1 MEQSWKSWNGLFG
14 LLILACLST
23 PPAQAS
29 NTDAGL
35 RVASNLAKDAETAA
49 RLGGPLV
56 VIYSRDDCSFC
67 KTIKRDYLKPLSDDP
82 KSAGKQV
89 IREVRQDKNT
99 ELVDFQGRKTTHAA
113 LAKAEKVQL
122 VPVVAFYGPGGKK
135 LHEPIIGARLPDF
148 YQSYLET
155 AIEQSARTLKNP

>member
-1 MEQSWKSWNGLFG
+1 MP
-14 LLILACLST
+14 A
-23 PPAQAS
+23 AQAS
-29 NTDAGL
+29 NTGTGL
-35 RVASNLAKDAETAA
+35 SVASNLAKDAETAA
-49 RLGGPLV
+49 RLGRPLV

-67 KTIKRDYLKPLSDDP
+67 KTIKRDYLKPMGEDP

-99 ELVDFQGRKTTHAA
+99 ELIDFQGRKTTHAA
-113 LAKAEKVQL
+113 LAKAEKIQL
-122 VPVVAFYGPGGKK
+122 VPVVAFYGPGGRK

-155 AIEQSARTLKNP
+155 AIEQATKTLKTP